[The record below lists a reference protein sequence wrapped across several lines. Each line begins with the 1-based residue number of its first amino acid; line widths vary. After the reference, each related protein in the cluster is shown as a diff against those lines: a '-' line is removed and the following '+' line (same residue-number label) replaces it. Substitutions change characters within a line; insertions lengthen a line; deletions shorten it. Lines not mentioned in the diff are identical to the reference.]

1 MIARPVSS
9 IAVDGG
15 EIVWFAHVTSDSGRT
30 LEYVRHAM
38 TAEEAEWLRGLDDTD
53 WRSGDL
59 TARYRTYEDA
69 LVAAQKWIDAR

>member
-9 IAVDGG
+9 IAGDGG

-38 TAEEAEWLRGLDDTD
+38 TDQSSASPGLQS
-53 WRSGDL
+53 WGR
-59 TARYRTYEDA
+59 AR
-69 LVAAQKWIDAR
+69 Q